1 MTEVTNY
8 ENRDFRRVLCE
19 EEWKAVIKAVQSVN
33 RYGLGVIAALDY
45 ATAALAA
52 VGILSPSPTP
62 EPGTC
67 TALYPDDVGDWMQCQ
82 EEPGHDGKDHD
93 SGEWGWSDN
102 SPNSIPPRRE
112 TSDVSHAR

>member
-1 MTEVTNY
+1 MSEVTNY
-8 ENRDFRRVLCE
+8 ENKDFRRVLCE
-19 EEWKAVIKAVQSVN
+19 EEWQAVVKAVRSVDP
-33 RYGLGVIAALDY
+33 YGTSTLALDH
-45 ATAALAA
+45 ATAALSA

-67 TALYPDDVGDWMQCQ
+67 TALYPDDIGDWLQCQ
-82 EEPGHDGKDHD
+82 EEPHDGKDHD

-112 TSDVSHAR
+112 TRRVSDAG